1 MREPE
6 IDCIESCCQNR
17 KHEAS
22 HLHDIGNGTEFA
34 AWNED
39 IKRWEITVI
48 VRVSHSTEAISLES
62 NLGHYL
68 SFLTLPPQLR
78 KAWALLFCECQGK
91 IQYHKQGWGF
101 KQNIES
107 YVNRSC
113 KKHFK

>member
-6 IDCIESCCQNR
+6 IDCIESRCQNR

-48 VRVSHSTEAISLES
+48 VRVSHSTETISLES

-68 SFLTLPPQLR
+68 SFSTLPPQSHTKSLSIIFL
-78 KAWALLFCECQGK
+78 WVSGQDK

-101 KQNIES
+101 KNKI
-107 YVNRSC
+107 
-113 KKHFK
+113 